1 MKYLVSITASAA
13 MFLMGFTAVSVPAN
27 AAASLVSNGDFY
39 ASCGRKTPLTSDDK
53 WSENGLACVGG
64 MHYDRHISLWGDIVH
79 QSGEVAGVDTST
91 YSGAIG
97 FAAHLPFDDW
107 GEVMMPFGL
116 GLYNTRYDD
125 IGRDNFGAM
134 LRSGLSLIVN
144 IGRFDEV
151 QPFFK
156 VGADLDW
163 RIAGKNTGDDYGV
176 VTNLGLGIR
185 F

>member
-1 MKYLVSITASAA
+1 MKYLVSIASAA

-27 AAASLVSNGDFY
+27 AATSLVSNGDFY
-39 ASCGRKTPLTSDDK
+39 ASCGGKTPLTSDDK
-53 WSENGLACVGG
+53 WSGYGFGCVGG
-64 MHYDRHISLWGDIVH
+64 RHYDRYISLWGDIM
-79 QSGEVAGVDTST
+79 QQRGEVAGVETT
-91 YSGAIG
+91 TNSGAIG
-97 FAAHLPFDDW
+97 AAAHLPVGDW

-125 IGRDNFGAM
+125 NGRDNFGAM

-144 IGRFDEV
+144 IGKFHRV
-151 QPFFK
+151 QPFFE

-176 VTNLGLGIR
+176 VPNLGLGIR